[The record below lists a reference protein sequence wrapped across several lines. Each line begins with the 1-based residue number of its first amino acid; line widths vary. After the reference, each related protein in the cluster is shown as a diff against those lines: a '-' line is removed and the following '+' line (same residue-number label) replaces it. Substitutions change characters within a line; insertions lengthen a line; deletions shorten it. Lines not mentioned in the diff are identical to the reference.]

1 MASDTN
7 VNSIISQG
15 NAIKHIL
22 NSKKQ
27 NLELQQH
34 FNTQHTE
41 IKKAKDK
48 TKIKQAKNDNRV
60 ENKNDEPKKDRQRRK
75 KRKRRQSDQ
84 AEEPQDHD
92 LAPEGNFID
101 IKV

>member
-15 NAIKHIL
+15 IAVKQIYNP
-22 NSKKQ
+22 KKQ
-27 NLELQQH
+27 NLEVQQH

-41 IKKAKDK
+41 IKKAQDK
-48 TKIKQAKNDNRV
+48 TKIKQAQNDNRV
-60 ENKNDEPKKDRQRRK
+60 ENKEDGRKKNRRRKK
-75 KRKRRQSDQ
+75 KRKRRKGDISLKSK
-84 AEEPQDHD
+84 D
-92 LAPEGNFID
+92 LTPEGNFID